1 MHVRLPLCVCL
12 RLLCVCV
19 TRVSGRRRVREL
31 IFNDLQNIRTYR
43 AHMFKYSNA
52 AILIDINNLAVF
64 PLHFKVSWQLV
75 EGQQGPIKQHFTHE
89 HLTRL
94 HK

>member
-1 MHVRLPLCVCL
+1 M
-12 RLLCVCV
+12 
-19 TRVSGRRRVREL
+19 REL